1 MAAEDMIKIICF
13 YTKVVVTHL
22 FCYHIGCKNKTR
34 GWYVDIAPE
43 VFEESHGCSKNNQKV
58 CRIWTRK
65 FETGNRD
72 NKDYAL
78 VMAHGMGA
86 GGALFALSMDELTTY
101 STTKNPTRTLSII
114 SIANTASG
122 YSSGVPDSSKDWNSG
137 NVPSTKVSV
146 DTRTTPREVKAMI

>member
-1 MAAEDMIKIICF
+1 M
-13 YTKVVVTHL
+13 VVTHL
-22 FCYHIGCKNKTR
+22 FCYYIGCKNKTR

-86 GGALFALSMDELTTY
+86 GGALFALSMDELTKY
-101 STTKNPTRTLSII
+101 STVYCIDLP
-114 SIANTASG
+114 
-122 YSSGVPDSSKDWNSG
+122 G
-137 NVPSTKVSV
+137 NQPNMFTHF
-146 DTRTTPREVKAMI
+146 R

>member
-1 MAAEDMIKIICF
+1 MAAEDMIICF

-43 VFEESHGCSKNNQKV
+43 VFEESHSCSKNNQKV

-65 FETGNRD
+65 FETGKRD

-86 GGALFALSMDELTTY
+86 GGALFALSMDELTRY
-101 STTKNPTRTLSII
+101 STVYCIDLP
-114 SIANTASG
+114 
-122 YSSGVPDSSKDWNSG
+122 G
-137 NVPSTKVSV
+137 NQPNMFIPF
-146 DTRTTPREVKAMI
+146 RYYWL